1 MSVPLIVDSLDTI
14 EESNKA
20 LYIETDGKFHLD
32 PDLYRSPK
40 EKLVDAKN
48 KDLLAKLNKA
58 KPFAEKFKDVDDD
71 TWTAFQE
78 YKAKKDEGDPD
89 DEAGKSKDGKLTD
102 DQLRKLT
109 EKSEQRE
116 RKLKDTHKAEIEA
129 AKAEKSD
136 VEKRLQ
142 SYVRDTTLKDMA
154 IKAGVLPDMLD
165 VFLSY
170 FGGRFRLNESNEL
183 IALDED
189 GEPLD
194 IKPQKFVG
202 ETCKELKPRF
212 FAAPADG
219 GSGASGAG
227 NGGSKGH
234 KTIKR
239 AQFDQMNAT
248 QRAEHFKSKGQII
261 D

>member
-1 MSVPLIVDSLDTI
+1 MPVPLIVDSLDTI

-32 PDLYRSPK
+32 PDAY
-40 EKLVDAKN
+40 AKTTHKPLN
-48 KDLLAKLNKA
+48 DKNSDLLTKLKKA
-58 KPFAEKFKDVDDD
+58 KAFADKFKDVDDD

-78 YKAKKDEGDPD
+78 YKAKKDEGDTD
-89 DEAGKSKDGKLTD
+89 DEPGKSKDGKLTD

-109 EKSEQRE
+109 EKSELRE

-170 FGGRFRLNESNEL
+170 FGGRFRLNESSEL

-212 FAAPADG
+212 FAAPAGG
-219 GSGASGAG
+219 GSGAGGAG
-227 NGGSKGH
+227 NGGGNGQ

-239 AQFDQMNAT
+239 ATFDQMNAT